1 MSVHK
6 RTYSTIYA
14 SSPQNCS
21 MNMKVKDRMNQ
32 ESEKTLETRLRKEIE
47 KRGGMALKLSSQLH
61 RGLPDRMVLLPNGV
75 LYFVEMKTTGKR
87 PTHLQTHC
95 HEQLRALHFSVLVI
109 DSTEKL
115 QDFLTIVDHE
125 QLEIKSRNGLR

>member
-1 MSVHK
+1 
-6 RTYSTIYA
+6 
-14 SSPQNCS
+14 

-32 ESEKTLETRLRKEIE
+32 ESEKTLEARLRKEIE

-75 LYFVEMKTTGKR
+75 LYFVEMKTTGKK

-95 HEQLRALHFSVLVI
+95 HEQLRALHFPVLVI
-109 DSTEKL
+109 DSTKALE
-115 QDFLTIVDHE
+115 DFLAIADFE
-125 QLEIKSRNGLR
+125 QAEIESSTGER